1 MLKKDMVLSGNS
13 WCTGH
18 SAHVIRVPQN
28 SRRFFTKIIRQFNQ
42 LSVNLSI
49 VYEVPLTALTRI
61 PLRGSLSICRA
72 WTMDSAVN
80 PILDTRYAAKTTKFS
95 ERCPHT
101 VHVIASKCL
110 STTYSKI
117 IWAIPLIWEQKY
129 SWHRFPVEITVTVT
143 IHVVWAWLCL
153 SHASYYSNIRL
164 LISDYSVYLCL
175 FVCLFVLFIYLNT
188 CSFPVWFFACR

>member
-1 MLKKDMVLSGNS
+1 MVLSGNS

-49 VYEVPLTALTRI
+49 VYEIPLTALTRI

-95 ERCPHT
+95 ERCPQTFMTVKMLVKNLFKDPLGNSFDLGTKVFLAQISSRNYSYCNHT
-101 VHVIASKCL
+101 CSVSLCT
-110 STTYSKI
+110 STARTD
-117 IWAIPLIWEQKY
+117 A
-129 SWHRFPVEITVTVT
+129 HRL
-143 IHVVWAWLCL
+143 VVWAWLCL

-164 LISDYSVYLCL
+164 
-175 FVCLFVLFIYLNT
+175 
-188 CSFPVWFFACR
+188 